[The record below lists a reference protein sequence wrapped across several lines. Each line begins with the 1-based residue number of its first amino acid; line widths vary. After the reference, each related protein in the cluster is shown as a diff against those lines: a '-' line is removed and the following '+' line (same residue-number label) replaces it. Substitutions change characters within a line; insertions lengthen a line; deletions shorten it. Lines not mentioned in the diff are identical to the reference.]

1 MHTKRM
7 IEDVVNR
14 QLEDTTLEEMLEDF
28 DLTPT
33 EVFWIL
39 IKLGH
44 IDMELFD
51 NLYGNSYE

>member
-14 QLEDTTLEEMLEDF
+14 QLEDSTLEEMLEDF
-28 DLTPT
+28 DLDPT

>member
-14 QLEDTTLEEMLEDF
+14 QLEDNTLEEMLEDF

>member
-14 QLEDTTLEEMLEDF
+14 ELEDTTLEEMLEDF
-28 DLTPT
+28 DLTPS

-51 NLYGNSYE
+51 KLYGESYE